1 MNLNIYVLNTKGIRM
16 MRIITDSA
24 ADFTREELARWG
36 VHCVPM
42 QVIFGQESFSAEELE
57 ADVFWKR
64 LLSGEIAKTSQPS
77 PDDFLT
83 AFEAAQAAG
92 EEAVYVG
99 VSSSISG
106 TVQSATIAAS
116 MLSQPCVHIVD
127 TLTGAGSQKLLT
139 MHACHLRD
147 EGRMTAGEIA
157 EELKKLRSRIRLYAS
172 LDTLENLARSG
183 RISKAAASIGTLAQL
198 KPLARLTPETN
209 GNIEVCGK
217 AIGRHRAID
226 AVAKLVTQ
234 HRIDTRFPVI
244 PLYTYCNDNCAA
256 LVKKLKACGVA
267 VSEQMYSALGATLS
281 THIGPN
287 AYGVVF
293 VEAE

>member
-1 MNLNIYVLNTKGIRM
+1 

-24 ADFTREELARWG
+24 ADFTREELDQYN
-36 VHCVPM
+36 VSCVPM
-42 QVIFGQESFSAEELE
+42 QVMFGQESISASSLPLD
-57 ADVFWKR
+57 AFWQR

-77 PDDFLT
+77 PDAFLT
-83 AFEAAQAAG
+83 EFEAAEDAD
-92 EEAVYVG
+92 EEVVYVG

-106 TVQSATIAAS
+106 TIQSATIASS
-116 MLSQPCVHIVD
+116 MADRAKIHIVD
-127 TLTGAGSQKLLT
+127 TLTGAGGQKLLA
-139 MHACHLRD
+139 MHACRLRD
-147 EGRMTAGEIA
+147 EGTMTACEIA
-157 EELKKLRSRIRLYAS
+157 EELRKLSKRIHLYAS

-198 KPLARLTPETN
+198 KPLAKITPETN

-226 AVAKLVTQ
+226 AVAKLILK
-234 HRIDTRFPVI
+234 HRIDERFPII
-244 PLYTYCNDNCAA
+244 PIYTYCADNCAA
-256 LVKKLKACGVA
+256 LVKKLKAGSVA
-267 VSEQMYSALGATLS
+267 VSEHMYSALGPTLS
-281 THIGPN
+281 AHIGPN

>member
-1 MNLNIYVLNTKGIRM
+1 

-24 ADFTREELARWG
+24 ADFTREELDQYNIS
-36 VHCVPM
+36 CVPM
-42 QVIFGQESFSAEELE
+42 QVMFGQESYSAAELPLD
-57 ADVFWKR
+57 AFWKR

-77 PDDFLT
+77 PDAFLT
-83 AFEAAQAAG
+83 EFDAAQEED

-106 TVQSATIAAS
+106 TIQSATLAS
-116 MLSQPCVHIVD
+116 SMVERAKIHIVD
-127 TLTGAGSQKLLT
+127 TLTGAGGQKLLA
-139 MHACHLRD
+139 MHACRLRD
-147 EGRMTAGEIA
+147 EGLLTAHEIA
-157 EELKKLRSRIRLYAS
+157 EELRKLSRRIHLYAS

-226 AVAKLVTQ
+226 AVAKLIMK
-234 HRIDTRFPVI
+234 HKIDERFPVI
-244 PLYTYCNDNCAA
+244 PIYTYCADNCAA
-256 LVKKLKACGVA
+256 LVKKLKAGGVC
-267 VSEQMYSALGATLS
+267 VSENLYSALGPTLS

-287 AYGVVF
+287 AYGIVF

>member
-1 MNLNIYVLNTKGIRM
+1 

-24 ADFTREELARWG
+24 ADFTREEF
-36 VHCVPM
+36 VQYKIDCVPM
-42 QVIFGQESFSAEELE
+42 QVMFGTESFSAAELE
-57 ADVFWKR
+57 PDAFWQR

-77 PDDFLT
+77 PDAFFS
-83 AFEAAQAAG
+83 AFEAAHKAD
-92 EEAVYVG
+92 EEILYVG
-99 VSSSISG
+99 VSSAISG
-106 TVQSATIAAS
+106 TLQSAHIAAS
-116 MLSQPCVHIVD
+116 MLEEAKVHIVD
-127 TLTGAGSQKLLT
+127 ALTGAGGQKLLT
-139 MHACHLRD
+139 LHACRLRD
-147 EGRMTAGEIA
+147 EGKKTVAEIA
-157 EELKKLRSRIRLYAS
+157 ADLERLRSRIRLYAS

-226 AVAKLVTQ
+226 AVAKLILK
-234 HRIDTRFPVI
+234 HRIDESFPVI
-244 PLYTYCNDNCAA
+244 PIYTYCQDNCTA
-256 LVKKLKACGVA
+256 LVKKLKSAGVA
-267 VSEQMYSALGATLS
+267 VSEHMYSALGPTLS

-287 AYGVVF
+287 AYGIVF